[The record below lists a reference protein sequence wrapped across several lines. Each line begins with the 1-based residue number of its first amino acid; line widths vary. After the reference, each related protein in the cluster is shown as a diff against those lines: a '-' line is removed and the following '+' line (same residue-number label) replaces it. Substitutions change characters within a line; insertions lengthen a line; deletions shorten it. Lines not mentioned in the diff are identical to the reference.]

1 MKAKAHIENGQ
12 SSDDIRQSMA
22 IERIVGAA
30 VPTELI
36 LLLQEALQ
44 AEGERALAKRL
55 GISRPTI
62 SRAIAGMRVMPGTIA
77 LFRERLVGARAS

>member
-1 MKAKAHIENGQ
+1 MKAETHIAIGQ
-12 SSDDIRQSMA
+12 TTEDIRQTMA

-44 AEGERALAKRL
+44 LEGERALAKRL

-62 SRAIAGMRVMPGTIA
+62 TRAIAGLRVMPGTVA